1 MVCYVSAVDMTFTP
15 MNVLRAVREVK
26 DTDLLGKYLGV
37 PVSRRDEIKRQFSS
51 EAQQRKAY
59 INYFI
64 EYDPEASWR
73 SVICA
78 LDVMNQPD
86 SVEAADN
93 IRHLAEAVAGRVGTC
108 S

>member
-1 MVCYVSAVDMTFTP
+1 MLSTVDMTFTP
-15 MNVLRAVREVK
+15 VNVLRAVREVK
-26 DTDLLGKYLGV
+26 DTDVLGFYLGV
-37 PVSRRDEIKRQFSS
+37 PVSKQDEIKRQFSS

-64 EYDPEASWR
+64 EHDPEASWR
-73 SVICA
+73 RVICV
-78 LDVMNQPD
+78 LDWMNQPD

-93 IRHLAEAVAGRVGTC
+93 IHHLAEAVPGRAG

>member
-1 MVCYVSAVDMTFTP
+1 MTFTP

-26 DTDLLGKYLGV
+26 DTDLLGLYLGV
-37 PVSRRDEIKRQFSS
+37 PESKQDEIKSQFSS

-64 EYDPEASWR
+64 EHDPEASWK
-73 SVICA
+73 SVICV
-78 LDVMNQPD
+78 LDWMNKPD

-93 IRHLAEAVAGRVGTC
+93 IRHLAEAVPGRAG

>member
-1 MVCYVSAVDMTFTP
+1 MLSAVDMTFTP

-26 DTDLLGKYLGV
+26 NTNELGRYLYV
-37 PVSRRDEIKRQFSS
+37 PESLRDEIESQFLS
-51 EAQQRKAY
+51 EAQQKKAY

-64 EYDPEASWR
+64 EHDPDASWR
-73 SVICA
+73 SVICV

-93 IRHLAEAVAGRVGTC
+93 IRHLAEAVPGRAG

>member
-1 MVCYVSAVDMTFTP
+1 MLSAVDMTFTP

-26 DTDLLGKYLGV
+26 DTDLLGAWLGV
-37 PVSRRDEIKRQFSS
+37 PWSKQREIKRQFSS

-64 EYDPEASWR
+64 EHDPEASWR
-73 SVICA
+73 SVICV
-78 LDVMNQPD
+78 LDMMSYYEEKAGV
-86 SVEAADN
+86 AADN
-93 IRHLAEAVAGRVGTC
+93 IRHLAEAVPGRAG